1 MTSSAPSRPPPAVL
15 RSGEASAGGDRKVF
29 GRRVPMT
36 PLIDALPIPAPAE
49 TFTVPVE
56 MVLYQAN
63 ATSLMF
69 LHRARRMGATFRPRA
84 SVWRVGERLLARVDF
99 LIPVGAEN
107 WCEQVCQLSTHLWES
122 LG

>member
-1 MTSSAPSRPPPAVL
+1 MIAARLPRRREPATPDV
-15 RSGEASAGGDRKVF
+15 EDRKVF

-36 PLIDALPIPAPAE
+36 PLIDALPTPAPAE

-69 LHRARRMGATFRPRA
+69 LHRARRMGATFRARA

-99 LIPVGAEN
+99 LIPVGPEN